1 MRPLRTV
8 YALLAERGAL
18 ALLDDPGMEVATAE
32 IRAGRGEPRYEVQ
45 RRIKVGGWVGGRC
58 GGSWWGGWRR
68 GYGQRVGD
76 W

>member
-45 RRIKVGGWVGGRC
+45 RRIKVGGGG
-58 GGSWWGGWRR
+58 GGGG
-68 GYGQRVGD
+68 GGG
-76 W
+76 